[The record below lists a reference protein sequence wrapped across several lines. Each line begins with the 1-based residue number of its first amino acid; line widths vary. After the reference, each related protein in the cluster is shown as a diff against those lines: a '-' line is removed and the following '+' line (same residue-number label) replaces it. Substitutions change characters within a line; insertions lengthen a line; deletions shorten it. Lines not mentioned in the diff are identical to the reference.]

1 LSGPPPKYL
10 WAGCLINIAT
20 GTLTSLFAGIVLSP
34 TITKSIFSALAM
46 FSNSERSLVNE
57 VVYKQILVPAV
68 DSKIQQTRD
77 TKARAIAQHLKD
89 DDLTTYPLSV
99 LSTTLWITT
108 TVARLWKVYAWRWQM
123 ACKTQQ
129 TRKSTP

>member
-1 LSGPPPKYL
+1 LPL
-10 WAGCLINIAT
+10 
-20 GTLTSLFAGIVLSP
+20 LSP